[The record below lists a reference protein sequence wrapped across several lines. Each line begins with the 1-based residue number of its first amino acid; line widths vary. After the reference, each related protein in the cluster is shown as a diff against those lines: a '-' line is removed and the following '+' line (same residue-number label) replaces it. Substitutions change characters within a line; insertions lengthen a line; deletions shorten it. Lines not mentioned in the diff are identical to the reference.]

1 MINER
6 RAFEVYGEL
15 KNGLEKLLKLEVI
28 VIMVNENV
36 HIID

>member
-6 RAFEVYGEL
+6 RAFEAYGEL